1 MDKEKAKKVLKE
13 VLKTLG
19 IALSLWV
26 LFFAVMLITVKYSP
40 DNPNTFLLIAL
51 VITFIMAYY
60 IPLWYL
66 IHKYVKRKPLRV
78 ALYILPF
85 VVPHLFRGSSGISS
99 LVSSLVR
106 FVEHFAYFMVS
117 ILQLGL
123 IVGGV
128 VLFIYLMVKKPFWG
142 IALLITAVCVVETV
156 KNLGDTQRMAVTGS
170 IILIVLCAVLLKAYQ
185 QKKRKDNGE
194 LARIK
199 GQHIYGLSAQ
209 SEETVKAIVY
219 QDKIV
224 FKYTMSEE
232 TRSFQHITDVSS
244 RSERTFVGQ
253 TTIAHRK
260 TNLTSAI
267 SLGPRGGVTR
277 TWIRTPETTYT
288 TQDNYK
294 NYWYLSIDTEDG
306 SIILR
311 LNSYSNLD
319 KFVGQCKACITQSNN
334 GQNYADE
341 YENSAEDDDYARPY
355 ARGRA
360 YAADHSNDF
369 ESNDEAIDIDK
380 MDGATFEHFCAD
392 LLRVNGWTDVRV
404 TPASG
409 DHGIDITA
417 EKDDI
422 KWGFQCKRWND
433 TKVDA
438 VAIGQ
443 TYKGKALY
451 ECDMV
456 AVITTSTLTAQ
467 AEGEAK
473 QLGIKVWGRGKIRQ
487 LMSNLDNADDYY
499 LSA

>member
-13 VLKTLG
+13 ALKTLG
-19 IALSLWV
+19 IALSLWA

-66 IHKYVKRKPLRV
+66 IHKYVKRKPLKV

-85 VVPHLFRGSSGISS
+85 IVPHLFRGSSGISA

-106 FVEHFAYFMVS
+106 FVEHFAYLMVS

-170 IILIVLCAVLLKAYQ
+170 IILIVLCVVLLKAYQ

-232 TRSFQHITDVSS
+232 TRSFQHITDVSF

-294 NYWYLSIDTEDG
+294 TYWYLSIDTDEG
-306 SIILR
+306 SIMLR
-311 LNSYSNLD
+311 FKHSSRLAE
-319 KFVGQCKACITQSNN
+319 FVGQCKICIAQIVNRGYEN
-334 GQNYADE
+334 EYEVADE
-341 YENSAEDDDYARPY
+341 DTADERYKVEDER
-355 ARGRA
+355 
-360 YAADHSNDF
+360 
-369 ESNDEAIDIDK
+369 IDIDK
-380 MDGATFEHFCAD
+380 MDGGTFEHFCAD

-422 KWGFQCKRWND
+422 KWGFQCKRWGD

-438 VAIGQ
+438 IAIGQ

-487 LMSNLDNADDYY
+487 LMSKLDNADDYY

>member
-13 VLKTLG
+13 ALKTLG

-66 IHKYVKRKPLRV
+66 IHKYVKRKPLKV

-85 VVPHLFRGSSGISS
+85 IVPHLFRGSSGISA

-106 FVEHFAYFMVS
+106 FVEHFAYLMVS

-170 IILIVLCAVLLKAYQ
+170 IILIVLCVVLLKAYQ

-232 TRSFQHITDVSS
+232 TRSFQHITDVSF

-294 NYWYLSIDTEDG
+294 TYWYLSIDTDEG
-306 SIILR
+306 SIMLR
-311 LNSYSNLD
+311 FKHSSRLAE
-319 KFVGQCKACITQSNN
+319 FVGQCKICIAQIVNRGYEN
-334 GQNYADE
+334 EYEVADE
-341 YENSAEDDDYARPY
+341 DTADERYKVEDER
-355 ARGRA
+355 
-360 YAADHSNDF
+360 
-369 ESNDEAIDIDK
+369 IDIDK
-380 MDGATFEHFCAD
+380 MDGGTFEHFCAD

-422 KWGFQCKRWND
+422 KWGFQCKRWGD

-438 VAIGQ
+438 IAIGQ

-487 LMSNLDNADDYY
+487 LMSKLDNADDYY